1 MISVIDIQ
9 NSITKKIDT
18 RLNGE
23 MPIIV
28 EDTEGI
34 FEEELIYVNVIP
46 TYKDIT
52 IQSADTKYI
61 DIEIK
66 YFNVDNKDRIYTMLN
81 ILSDLFTRAIK
92 VGDRYL
98 NINSTNYGIIK
109 DEVGLY
115 LNYVISCDYI
125 ESINLDE
132 FIEETTDYMENIE
145 IDIKED

>member
-1 MISVIDIQ
+1 MISIIDIQ
-9 NSITKKIDT
+9 NSITKKIDN

>member
-1 MISVIDIQ
+1 MISIIDIQ

-81 ILSDLFTRAIK
+81 ILSDLFARAIK

>member
-1 MISVIDIQ
+1 MISIIDIQ
-9 NSITKKIDT
+9 NSITKKIDN

-46 TYKDIT
+46 TYKGIT

>member
-1 MISVIDIQ
+1 MISIIDIQ

-46 TYKDIT
+46 TDKDIT

>member
-1 MISVIDIQ
+1 MISIIDIQ
-9 NSITKKIDT
+9 NAITKNIDT
-18 RLNGE
+18 KLNGE

-28 EDTEGI
+28 EDTAGI

-52 IQSADTKYI
+52 IQSADTKYL

-66 YFNVDNKDRIYTMLN
+66 YFNVDNKDRIYIMLN
-81 ILSDLFTRAIK
+81 VLSDLFTRAIK

-125 ESINLDE
+125 ESVSISE
-132 FIEETTDYMENIE
+132 FIEETTDYMENIK

>member
-1 MISVIDIQ
+1 MISIIDIQ

>member
-1 MISVIDIQ
+1 MISIIDMQ

>member
-1 MISVIDIQ
+1 MISIIDIQ
-9 NSITKKIDT
+9 NSITKNIDT
-18 RLNGE
+18 KLNGE

-28 EDTEGI
+28 EDTAGI

-52 IQSADTKYI
+52 IQSADTKYV

-66 YFNVDNKDRIYTMLN
+66 YFNVDNKDRIYIMLN
-81 ILSDLFTRAIK
+81 VLSDLFTRAIK